1 VIRPERPLSRL
12 VLIGAFAAAFALGA
26 CGRKGPLDAPPGGAT
41 AVSQTDQEQR
51 GQTDALGQPTQQASP
66 NDNLISR
73 GGTRGLPRIRG
84 EDKSIPLDV
93 LLN

>member
-1 VIRPERPLSRL
+1 MIRPERPLSRL
-12 VLIGAFAAAFALGA
+12 ALIGALAAVFALGA

-41 AVSQTDQEQR
+41 AVSQTDEEPR
-51 GQTDALGQPTQQASP
+51 RQTDALGQPTQQASP
-66 NDNLISR
+66 NDTLISR
-73 GGTRGLPRIRG
+73 GGARGLPRVRG